1 MASHS
6 RAQPRRGDIWLCDLN
21 PTRGREQAGT
31 RPVFVLSPADDSLSI
46 VLPISQGITLARS
59 SGFAVSLTGSGMQT
73 QGVIICNQPR
83 TVALKERNGKRIEQS
98 PDFIVDEVL
107 ARIAPLVT

>member
-1 MASHS
+1 MASSS
-6 RAQPRRGDIWLCDLN
+6 RGRPQRGDVWLCDLN
-21 PTRGREQAGT
+21 SVRGREQAGT
-31 RPVFVLSPADDSLSI
+31 RPVFVLSAADDSLSI

-59 SGFAVSLTGSGMQT
+59 AGFAVSLTGAGMDT

-83 TVALKERNGKRIEQS
+83 TVALKERNGKLIEQS
-98 PDFIVDEVL
+98 PDFIVQEVL